1 MIDVSTENSQND
13 TYQRQSQKDL
23 NDLGQE
29 FRGEVRQTNVY
40 VLLN

>member
-1 MIDVSTENSQND
+1 MIGVSTANLQD
-13 TYQRQSQKDL
+13 DKYQCQTQEGL

-29 FRGEVRQTNVY
+29 FRGTVRQTNVC

>member
-1 MIDVSTENSQND
+1 MIDVSTENLQND
-13 TYQRQSQKDL
+13 TYQCQTQEGL

-29 FRGEVRQTNVY
+29 FREVVRQTNVC